1 MARAAVEAE
10 TKGMA
15 AIGLSVS
22 VAAALLPGTFF
33 RTFGITEEP
42 SGAAKLGWRLFAVRT
57 ATISVLAASGNR
69 TARDTFVPVQL
80 MDQATWWWGYSRRE
94 LPLRTAV
101 LATVAS
107 GAIVALD
114 LKRRTAPARPRLG
127 P

>member
-1 MARAAVEAE
+1 MEHPPVDVETRA
-10 TKGMA
+10 MA

-33 RTFGITEEP
+33 RTFGIADPP

-57 ATISVLAASGNR
+57 ATISVLAAGGSS
-69 TARDTFVPVQL
+69 TARDAFLPVQL
-80 MDQATWWWGYSRRE
+80 MDQATWWWGYSQRE
-94 LPLRTAV
+94 IPLRTAA

-107 GAIVALD
+107 GAIIALD
-114 LKRRTAPARPRLG
+114 LKRRTAPVRPRLG